1 MHIAMRRAAPSS
13 TRYAPLPP
21 LGRHAV
27 ALVAKGLLVEVF
39 GRVGGIHLP
48 VAKGL
53 VCLSS
58 CDEELPCAATSKVRK
73 SGGAFSL
80 PSEDD
85 CDTRRDESI
94 CGDERV
100 SIVLFFLFSVAGW
113 GGVQS
118 YLLRLS
124 TIRRVYASVLLK

>member
-13 TRYAPLPP
+13 TRYAPLLP

-27 ALVAKGLLVEVF
+27 ALLAKGLLVEVF

-100 SIVLFFLFSVAGW
+100 SIVLFFFVQRGW
-113 GGVQS
+113 MGGGCNRIYSACQQ
-118 YLLRLS
+118 LGEFMRLCF
-124 TIRRVYASVLLK
+124 